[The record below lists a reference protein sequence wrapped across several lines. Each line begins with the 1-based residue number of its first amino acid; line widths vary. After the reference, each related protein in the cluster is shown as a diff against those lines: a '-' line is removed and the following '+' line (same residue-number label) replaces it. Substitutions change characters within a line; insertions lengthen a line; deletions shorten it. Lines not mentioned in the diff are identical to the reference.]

1 MDHSFPALEGV
12 GGDSG
17 DGARDDEAGE
27 EVPGGRK
34 GGDVSHFSRVPS
46 LFVSLHCFLF
56 LSSWI
61 SLSPP
66 VLSLPL
72 HFSPCLA
79 YLTRY
84 AGQGA
89 GNRPLAW
96 GLELEKIH
104 IWN

>member
-12 GGDSG
+12 GGDGG
-17 DGARDDEAGE
+17 DGARDGE

-46 LFVSLHCFLF
+46 LFVSLRCFLF